1 MISNTKSQTEQV
13 APTVALQKLEYVD
26 SVCHYMTIDK
36 PELFKAL
43 ILQAAKFEDVAV
55 DTETTGLDILTV
67 SMHGYSL
74 SFEADKAFWIPI
86 KADPQLKNFQRIIKN
101 KLLIFF
107 NANYDLAVIERHLGV
122 QLPNKFVDV
131 QIGCFF
137 RDIENYKHN
146 AGLKTQSHLI
156 LNTPVVEL
164 KELLLENA
172 GKTLKAKI
180 EIDFTQ
186 LTEQQQRVY
195 GCQDADITMKLWRHK
210 EIQTAIA
217 TMPKIWDIEHELIRV
232 VMQMH
237 KNGIGIDLKLL
248 AKFGDFIN
256 NECEKFQ
263 QSAVDL
269 LLENPKSGQPIAKL
283 DSETG
288 QITFKNEE
296 LQRLTTKTGLNLG
309 SPAQKS
315 ILLYEELDLS
325 GGPSTDAQSLDRL
338 ADKHPLIPIL
348 QQYAKLSTRRSL
360 YTKKLPE
367 LVHPITKRLHPSLW
381 ATGARTGRFSC
392 SKPNLQA
399 VSSDQEEKSPVQI
412 RKVFVASRGNVLTV
426 ADYNQIELRIAASL
440 SQEPI
445 LLAAYNNDE
454 DVHTKMACKL
464 FSVQTP
470 TPVQRHIAKTANFEI
485 LYGIG
490 AKTMFQGHRDIIKS
504 EAMAQKI
511 IEDWLSAL
519 PRLRSWI
526 EATKYRAHKQG
537 FAKTLFGRIRPLPNI
552 NNPSL
557 SLINE
562 KMADYRKESWAKDC
576 TTQDLHEIATRSIIH
591 GQERQAVSHVIQGT
605 AADVMKQAM
614 IRTSVAI
621 DDSGLDIKMLLT
633 VHDELLFEHSSKIIK
648 QVHKLVGAA
657 MTVTKLSDGW
667 VELPVAIGTG
677 RNWFE
682 AKK

>member
-1 MISNTKSQTEQV
+1 MTNNAKSQTEQV
-13 APTVALQKLEYVD
+13 APTVAIQKLRYID
-26 SVCHYMTIDK
+26 SISHYMTIDR
-36 PELFKAL
+36 PDLFMAL
-43 ILQAAKFEDVAV
+43 IKRAAKFDEVAV
-55 DTETTGLDILTV
+55 DTETTGLDILTA
-67 SMHGYSL
+67 SILGYSL
-74 SFEADKAFWIPI
+74 SFESGKAFWIPI
-86 KADPQLKNFQRIIKN
+86 KADPQLKNFQLIIKN

-107 NANYDLAVIERHLGV
+107 NANYDLAIIERHLGT

-137 RDIENYKHN
+137 RDIENYKRN

-156 LNTPVVEL
+156 LNVPVVEL

-172 GKTLKAKI
+172 GKTPKAKI

-186 LTEQQQRVY
+186 LADWQQRVY
-195 GCQDADITMKLWRHK
+195 GCQDADITMQLWRHK

-217 TMPKIWDIEHELIRV
+217 RMPKIWDIEHELIRV
-232 VMQMH
+232 VMSMS

-248 AKFGDFIN
+248 AEFGDYIN
-256 NECEKFQ
+256 TECEKYQ
-263 QSAVDL
+263 QSAIDMI
-269 LLENPKSGQPIAKL
+269 LENPKSGQPIAKL
-283 DSETG
+283 DSETK
-288 QITFKNEE
+288 QISFKNEE
-296 LQRLTTKTGLNLG
+296 LQRLTAKTGLNLG

-315 ILLYEELDLS
+315 ILLYEELGLS
-325 GGPSTDAQSLDRL
+325 GGPSTDAQSLERL

-348 QQYAKLSTRRSL
+348 QQYAKLATRRSL

-399 VSSDQEEKSPVQI
+399 VSGDQEEKSQVQI
-412 RKVFVASRGNVLTV
+412 RKVFVAAKGNVLTV

-440 SQEPI
+440 SQESI
-445 LLAAYNNDE
+445 LLAAYNNNE

-464 FSVQTP
+464 FGVQTP

-504 EAMAQKI
+504 EAVAQKI

-526 EATKYRAHKQG
+526 EATKYRAHKQE

-552 NNPSL
+552 NNPNQ

-562 KMADYRKESWAKDC
+562 KMVDYRKESWAKDC
-576 TTQDLHEIATRSIIH
+576 TTQDLYEIATRSIIH
-591 GQERQAVSHVIQGT
+591 GSERQAVSHVVQGT

-621 DDSGLDIKMLLT
+621 DKSGLDIKILLT
-633 VHDELLFEHSSKIIK
+633 VHDELLFEHSPKITK
-648 QVHKLVGAA
+648 QVHKLVNES
-657 MTVTKLSDGW
+657 MTVAKLAEGW
-667 VELPVAIGTG
+667 TELPIAIGSG
-677 RNWFE
+677 KNWFE

>member
-1 MISNTKSQTEQV
+1 MTNNIQNQTEQT
-13 APTVALQKLEYVD
+13 APTVAIQKLRYID
-26 SVCHYMTIDK
+26 SISYYMTIDR

-43 ILQAAKFEDVAV
+43 ILQAAKFDEVAV

-67 SMHGYSL
+67 SILGYSL
-74 SFEADKAFWIPI
+74 SFESGKAFWIPI
-86 KADPQLKNFQRIIKN
+86 KSDPQLKNFQRITKS

-107 NANYDLAVIERHLGV
+107 NANYDLAVIERHLGT

-156 LNTPVVEL
+156 LNVPVVEL

-172 GKTLKAKI
+172 GKTPKAKI

-186 LTEQQQRVY
+186 LADWQQRVY
-195 GCQDADITMKLWRHK
+195 GCQDADITMQLWQHK
-210 EIQTAIA
+210 EIQKAIA

-248 AKFGDFIN
+248 AKFGDYIN
-256 NECEKFQ
+256 TECDKYRQ
-263 QSAVDL
+263 LVIDL

-296 LQRLTTKTGLNLG
+296 LQRLTAKTGLNLG

-315 ILLYEELDLS
+315 ILLYEELELS
-325 GGPSTDAQSLDRL
+325 GGPSTDAQSLERL

-367 LVHPITKRLHPSLW
+367 LVHPITQRLHPSLW

-399 VSSDQEEKSPVQI
+399 VSGDQEEKSQVQI
-412 RKVFVASRGNVLTV
+412 RKVFVASKGNVLTV

-440 SQEPI
+440 SQERI
-445 LLAAYNNDE
+445 LIDAYNNNE
-454 DVHTKMACKL
+454 DVHAKMACKL
-464 FSVQTP
+464 FGVQTP

-504 EAMAQKI
+504 EAIAQKV

-526 EATKYRAHKQG
+526 EATKYRAHKQE

-552 NNPSL
+552 NNPSQG
-557 SLINE
+557 LINE
-562 KMADYRKESWAKDC
+562 KMVDYRKESWAKDC
-576 TTQDLHEIATRSIIH
+576 TTQDLYEIATRSIIH
-591 GQERQAVSHVIQGT
+591 GSERQAVSHVVQGT

-614 IRTSVAI
+614 IRTSSAI
-621 DDSGLDIKMLLT
+621 DKSGLDIKMLLT
-633 VHDELLFEHSSKIIK
+633 VHDELLFEHPPKITK
-648 QVHKLVGAA
+648 QVHKLIEEA
-657 MTVTKLSDGW
+657 MTVTKLSEGW
-667 VELPVAIGTG
+667 VSLPVAIGTG
-677 RNWFE
+677 QNWFE

>member
-1 MISNTKSQTEQV
+1 MTSNIKSQTEQA
-13 APTVALQKLEYVD
+13 APTVAIQKLRYID
-26 SVCHYMTIDK
+26 SISHYKTIDR

-43 ILQAAKFEDVAV
+43 ILQAAKFDEVAV

-67 SMHGYSL
+67 SILGYSL
-74 SFEADKAFWIPI
+74 SFESGKAFWIPI
-86 KADPQLKNFQRIIKN
+86 KADPQLKNFQRIIKS

-107 NANYDLAVIERHLGV
+107 NANYDLAVIERHLDT

-156 LNTPVVEL
+156 LNVLVVEL

-172 GKTLKAKI
+172 GKTPKAKI

-186 LTEQQQRVY
+186 LAEWQQRVY
-195 GCQDADITMKLWRHK
+195 GCQDADITMQLWRHK
-210 EIQTAIA
+210 EIQKAIN

-232 VMQMH
+232 VMRVS

-248 AKFGDFIN
+248 AKFGDYIN
-256 NECEKFQ
+256 TECEKYR
-263 QSAVDL
+263 QSVIDL

-283 DSETG
+283 DSGTG
-288 QITFKNEE
+288 QIIFKNEE
-296 LQRLTTKTGLNLG
+296 LQRLTAKTGLNLG

-315 ILLYEELDLS
+315 ILLYEELELS
-325 GGPSTDAQSLDRL
+325 GGPSTDAQSLERL

-367 LVHPITKRLHPSLW
+367 LVHSITRRLHPSLW

-399 VSSDQEEKSPVQI
+399 VSGDQEEKSQVQI
-412 RKVFVASRGNVLTV
+412 RKVFVAAKGNVLTV

-440 SQEPI
+440 SQERI
-445 LLAAYNNDE
+445 LIDAYNNNE
-454 DVHTKMACKL
+454 DVHARMACKL
-464 FSVQTP
+464 FGVQTP

-504 EAMAQKI
+504 EAIAQKV

-526 EATKYRAHKQG
+526 EATKYRAHKQE

-552 NNPSL
+552 NNPSQ

-562 KMADYRKESWAKDC
+562 KMVDYRKEAWAKDC
-576 TTQDLHEIATRSIIH
+576 TSQDLCEIATRSIIH
-591 GQERQAVSHVIQGT
+591 GSERQAVSHVVQGT

-614 IRTSVAI
+614 IRTSRAI
-621 DDSGLDIKMLLT
+621 DDSGLDIKILLT
-633 VHDELLFEHSSKIIK
+633 VHDELLFEHSPKITK
-648 QVHKLVGAA
+648 QVHKLVNES
-657 MTVTKLSDGW
+657 MTVTKLADGW
-667 VELPVAIGTG
+667 VSLPVAIGTG
-677 RNWFE
+677 KNWFE